1 MKMLAGR
8 VRGRNAHVP
17 PLETGRPLSRR
28 MTHAFHDRAP
38 HAASAAILACL
49 LLTGCTGAFPERP
62 PVSFSV
68 APEPMLI
75 PQEPVARPGMRPI
88 RPPPVP
94 APICLTDADHL
105 KLEGYF
111 EQLDAWRGL
120 RLGR

>member
-1 MKMLAGR
+1 MTRFALVAGLTLLA
-8 VRGRNAHVP
+8 
-17 PLETGRPLSRR
+17 
-28 MTHAFHDRAP
+28 
-38 HAASAAILACL
+38 
-49 LLTGCTGAFPERP
+49 GCTGAFPARP
-62 PVSFSV
+62 PVSFYV

>member
-1 MKMLAGR
+1 MTRFALVAG
-8 VRGRNAHVP
+8 
-17 PLETGRPLSRR
+17 LT
-28 MTHAFHDRAP
+28 
-38 HAASAAILACL
+38 L
-49 LLTGCTGAFPERP
+49 LVGCTGAFPERP

-75 PQEPVARPGMRPI
+75 PQEPVARPGRRAI
-88 RPPPVP
+88 RPAPIP